1 MDKSKNLNVWESDL
15 DDCLDASSEGA
26 LYDLWIDLMYD

>member
-1 MDKSKNLNVWESDL
+1 MDKNKNLNVWESDL
-15 DDCLDASSEGA
+15 DDLDASSEGA